1 MVPSLGLRSSP
12 FKHIP
17 PLPFHS
23 CSEGS
28 LSQCFF
34 FFFLVTTCR
43 WYKSLIDFSSRG
55 PLALCLFLLNL
66 SIWDQGAAE
75 TPSKNTNSSYLP
87 LSLSSVFFLNQCLLD
102 LSSLL
107 PSLQQL
113 PTWVPW
119 NRCFLMGWSSL
130 HIPPPCVMYNW
141 DLWLGSFPIP
151 GGIFREITRQENH
164 RIYI

>member
-1 MVPSLGLRSSP
+1 MNPTTSGTLSRCVKEKAETQRG
-12 FKHIP
+12 KAI
-17 PLPFHS
+17 
-23 CSEGS
+23 CSGH
-28 LSQCFF
+28 
-34 FFFLVTTCR
+34 TTCR

-141 DLWLGSFPIP
+141 DLWLGSFPLP

-164 RIYI
+164 RVYI